1 MATQAQEQQ
10 IDKEIE
16 KNGWSNAGAG
26 SVSEVAA
33 RIDDIPHNLMTK
45 CAECGAM
52 IVTKE
57 WLRAHRVCAH
67 CGHHAR
73 LGAWDRINLLADSGT
88 FEEWN
93 GHLAPLDPL
102 NFPGYQDKRT
112 IAQVKT
118 HLKDSCVT
126 GAATLNGRPVAI
138 GATEF
143 RFMGGSMG
151 SVFGEKITRLFEQAL
166 EEKRPVITATSTG
179 GARMQEGLMS
189 LMQMA
194 KTSAAVARLRDARVP
209 FVSVLTDPSTA
220 GVLASFAS
228 LGDLHVAEPGAQ
240 IGFTG
245 PRVIEQNLRIKLPA
259 DFQSAQFQMEHGQ
272 IDMIVP
278 RGDLKS
284 TLAQIFSLLLD

>member
-1 MATQAQEQQ
+1 MPKTQVSNEV
-10 IDKEIE
+10 E
-16 KNGWSNAGAG
+16 KNGWSSSAAQNM
-26 SVSEVAA
+26 SEVAA

-45 CAECGAM
+45 CEKCDAM
-52 IVTKE
+52 LVTKD
-57 WLRAHRVCAH
+57 WLRDYRVCSR

-73 LGAWDRINLLADSGT
+73 LGAWERIHLLTDEHS
-88 FEEWN
+88 FQEWN
-93 GHLAPLDPL
+93 SHLAPLDPL
-102 NFPGYQDKRT
+102 EFPGYQDKRT
-112 IAQVKT
+112 VAQVKT

-126 GAATLNGRPVAI
+126 GAAELDGRPVAI

-166 EEKRPVITATSTG
+166 DEKRPVITCTSTG
-179 GARMQEGLMS
+179 GARMQEGLNS

-194 KTSAAVARLRDARVP
+194 KTSAAVARLQDAKVP
-209 FVSVLTDPSTA
+209 FISVLTDPSTA

-228 LGDLHVAEPGAQ
+228 LGDILVAEPGAL

-245 PRVIEQNLRIKLPA
+245 ARVIEQNLRIKLPA
-259 DFQSAQFQMEHGQ
+259 GFQSAEFQMEHGQ

-278 RGDLKS
+278 RAELKS
-284 TLAQIFSLLLD
+284 TLSQFFSLLLD